1 MAVDLLEDW
10 RRYEKALLQKL
21 KNREQELLDLHTEYM
36 ELQAKLGRYRK
47 FAEATIARRTVE
59 LANAEIERLR
69 GG

>member
-1 MAVDLLEDW
+1 MPVDLLEDW

-21 KNREQELLDLHTEYM
+21 KNREHELLDLHQEYL
-36 ELQAKLGRYRK
+36 ELQEKLGRYRK
-47 FAEATIARRTVE
+47 FAEATIARRTIE